1 MKILLTGSR
10 GNLGQAIVAHARQ
23 LNQIGSG
30 VKIVEINRD
39 NWGQLDEICEG
50 REQASD
56 TTPVGAILHAGYDLH
71 TQLGVSPVE
80 MIDSNL
86 MTTARLLAAAKRHGI
101 TRFGYVSSCAVY
113 GNGPTPEGT
122 CSPTTPYGTIKHLNE
137 TMVESFA
144 KANGMT
150 SIAFRVFNLYGGR
163 DRFSIVHH
171 LHEAARGGSE
181 FRLNN
186 EGEEFRDFIHV
197 DDVAR
202 AITAAMVM
210 NCNGGH
216 IDVGTGMATQIR
228 SIMAIAQDLYP
239 GLRITCNGP
248 RRGGPNYSC
257 ADVTRLRSIFHGDF
271 INLPGYLSRMS
282 QPTFDVQYERS
293 A

>member
-10 GNLGQAIVAHARQ
+10 GNLGQAIVAHASHV
-23 LNQIGSG
+23 NQNGSG
-30 VKIVEINRD
+30 LKIVELNRD
-39 NWGQLDEICEG
+39 NWGQLDAICEG
-50 REQASD
+50 REQACQI
-56 TTPVGAILHAGYDLH
+56 TPVVAILHAGYDLH
-71 TQLGVSPVE
+71 TQLAVSPVE

-113 GNGPTPEGT
+113 GNGSSHEAT
-122 CSPTTPYGTIKHLNE
+122 CTPTTPYGTIKHLNE
-137 TMVESFA
+137 MMVESFA

-150 SIAFRVFNLYGGR
+150 SIVFRVFNLYGGR
-163 DRFSIVHH
+163 DRFSIIHH
-171 LHEAARGGSE
+171 LQEAARGGRE

-186 EGEEFRDFIHV
+186 GGEEFRDFIHV

-202 AITAAMVM
+202 AITAAMAM
-210 NCNGGH
+210 NCDGGH

-228 SIMAIAQDLYP
+228 SIMAIALDLYP
-239 GLRITCNGP
+239 SLRITCNGP

-271 INLPGYLSRMS
+271 VNLPAYLTQMF
-282 QPTFDVQYERS
+282 QPSFDVQYERS